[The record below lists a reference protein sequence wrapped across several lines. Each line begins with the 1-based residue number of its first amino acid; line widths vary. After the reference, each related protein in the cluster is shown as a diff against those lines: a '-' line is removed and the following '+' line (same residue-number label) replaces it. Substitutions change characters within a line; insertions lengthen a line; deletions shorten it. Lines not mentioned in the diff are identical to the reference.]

1 MNKLGVMLASIFFVF
16 GILALTANADNHPKP
31 ESKIEFGISKHAGL
45 HYVNG
50 GFSKFK
56 IMKGEKV
63 VAGYKNLFVTVDISS
78 LWTWQSDASQSDDP
92 KRTADLLS
100 KDWFWAKK
108 YPAAIAHFKLL
119 PLNNGKVNFDLRIRG
134 IQKVIQG
141 EVKDGYLKFRIV
153 LKDFNLA
160 SSWKRIFAGKF
171 ADVKVKLTRKI

>member
-1 MNKLGVMLASIFFVF
+1 MNKLGI
-16 GILALTANADNHPKP
+16 ILATVFLFCGIVSLGMADNNPKP